1 MRPTP
6 GWKLCTLLLVA
17 AAHAWLGWTLAAYR
31 PDGEIAPTLRPA
43 TLDEVVTVLSFP
55 APRAEPERSRR
66 SARPGRPHRR
76 KATEARSA
84 PTGATLAA
92 GPTIGPA
99 VDAVLDLSL
108 PPPTVGANDFRQRD
122 PFARRAA
129 LDSQATRFDQAWISK
144 GNLTQVVARR
154 SVVAG
159 VLLGAMGALRQPCTE
174 QQRREYDPRCVT
186 DQYQHREDAR

>member
-31 PDGEIAPTLRPA
+31 PDGKIAPTLRPA

-55 APRAEPERSRR
+55 TPRAEPERSRR
-66 SARPGRPHRR
+66 SARPGRPQRR
-76 KATEARSA
+76 KPAEARSA
-84 PTGATLAA
+84 STGATLAA
-92 GPTIGPA
+92 GPAIGPE

-108 PPPTVGANDFRQRD
+108 PPPPVGANDFSQRD

-129 LDSQATRFDQAWISK
+129 LESQATRFDQAWISK
-144 GNLTQVVARR
+144 GDLTQVVARR

-159 VLLGAMGALRQPCTE
+159 VLLGAMGALRRPCTE